1 VCVRSLPPDLWATG
15 PESVGSLVNPSGWE
29 MVESVGIVC
38 PSCVHTFEIRRDSV
52 EALLTVDDDQ
62 QSSDVSVSV
71 EG

>member
-1 VCVRSLPPDLWATG
+1 VCVRSLPPTSGRPDPNQL
-15 PESVGSLVNPSGWE
+15 GSLVNPSGWE

-52 EALLTVDDDQ
+52 EALLTGDDDQ